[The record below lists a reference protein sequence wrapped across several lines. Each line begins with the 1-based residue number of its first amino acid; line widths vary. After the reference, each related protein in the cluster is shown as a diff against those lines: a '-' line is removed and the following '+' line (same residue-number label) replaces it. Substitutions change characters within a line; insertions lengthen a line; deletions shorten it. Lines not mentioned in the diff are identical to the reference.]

1 MSRYRRY
8 FNRRGRGYSKRPSW
22 DSRFD
27 TYDPGYED
35 YLPYSMVGGAF
46 YAMENIED
54 WRLRGRW
61 YEDYYRNTG
70 YRPRYYN
77 SLKRKRIKG

>member
-1 MSRYRRY
+1 MGRYHRY
-8 FNRRGRGYSKRPSW
+8 FNGRGRGYSKRPVW
-22 DSRFD
+22 GEKF
-27 TYDPGYED
+27 DPGYED
-35 YLPYSMVGGAF
+35 YMPYSMVGGAF
-46 YAMENIED
+46 YGMERLED

-77 SLKRKRIKG
+77 AVKRKRIKG